1 MDSRAAKLAQA
12 SPTAVDG
19 VWQRHVPAKYTDT
32 ALAGRRSIGR
42 WSTEDGNP
50 VLYLGRP
57 TESVVVE
64 AYRHLVDPIAEPDG
78 RVPPIRP
85 RVLVTCDVSASE
97 ILDLRLAANRTLAGL
112 SLKQLQ
118 SATHDRAAYA
128 ACQAVATAAHQVGYH
143 GIVAPAATQMGDTLV
158 LFTELLPHD
167 ERPVRTKQ
175 ETWFELPADPRTPG
189 RGGRLRV
196 VG

>member
-1 MDSRAAKLAQA
+1 MDSLAAKLAQA

-42 WSTEDGNP
+42 WGTEDGSP

-57 TESVVVE
+57 TESVIVE

-85 RVLVTCDVSASE
+85 RVLVTCDVSVSE
-97 ILDLRLAANRTLAGL
+97 ILDLRLAVHRILADL
-112 SLKQLQ
+112 SIEQLQ
-118 SATHDRAAYA
+118 SETHDRAAYA
-128 ACQAVATAAHQVGYH
+128 ACQTVAAAAHQVGYH
-143 GIVAPAATQMGDTLV
+143 GIVAPAATKMGDTLV
-158 LFTELLPHD
+158 LFTELLPHG
-167 ERPVRTKQ
+167 ELPVRTKQ
-175 ETWFELPADPRTPG
+175 DTWFELPADPRKRGG
-189 RGGRLRV
+189 RGRLRV
-196 VG
+196 VR